1 MIHHSKCPLCYSGS
15 ITDYLK
21 CTDHFL
27 TQETFELFKCTSC
40 GFIFTQEGP
49 DEKEAGRYY
58 QSENYI
64 SHDDSAVGITG
75 KIYFLVRR
83 LMLVR
88 KRGLITRVTGKK
100 TGDLLDIGTGSGHF
114 AGAMKLAGWNV
125 TGIEPDRKA
134 AGYAVSRFGL
144 RIIAPEQIS
153 GLNDN
158 CFDCI
163 TAWHTLEHSHDL
175 FSYISDI
182 KRLLRTGG
190 CFIAALPSAAS
201 CDARYYTDF
210 WAAWDVPRHLW
221 HFTPDTFKLLAEK
234 AGFEIIKTKR
244 LPFDAFYISLL
255 SEKYRG
261 ANLPFLSGMMKGLR
275 FFISSIV
282 KLNGSSSLIFV
293 LKKKSEQ

>member
-1 MIHHSKCPLCYSGS
+1 MIHHSKCPLCYSDTIS
-15 ITDYLK
+15 DYLK
-21 CTDHFL
+21 CSDHFL
-27 TQETFELFKCTSC
+27 THESFELFRCSSC

-64 SHDDSAVGITG
+64 SHEDSAGGLTG

-83 LMLVR
+83 LMLGR

-134 AGYAVSRFGL
+134 AAYAVSRFGL
-144 RIIAPEQIS
+144 RIIEPKQIS

-182 KRLLRTGG
+182 KRLLKPGG
-190 CFIAALPSAAS
+190 SFIAALPSAAS
-201 CDARYYTDF
+201 SDARYYREF

-275 FFISSIV
+275 FFVSSMV
-282 KLNGSSSLIFV
+282 KLKGSSSLIFV
-293 LKKKSEQ
+293 LREKNE